1 MRLRF
6 PTDTK
11 IGTLDPKLEVG
22 YQIESQKRA
31 FTLKIGEIVRH
42 EHALTTQLLQ

>member
-1 MRLRF
+1 MQLRF

-22 YQIESQKRA
+22 NTNWVSEKSFYPK
-31 FTLKIGEIVRH
+31 K
-42 EHALTTQLLQ
+42 